1 MNKSSQATETV
12 ETTASEEVL
21 VEVLAAKN
29 GSVGVLTLNSEKT
42 LNALSL
48 QMVRLLTQSL
58 KDWASNDD
66 IQAVIL
72 KGQGSKAFCAGGD
85 VQALYRSA
93 IAQQDGACI
102 DAEQFF
108 FEEYQLNYLIHT
120 YYKPIICIGHGFVM
134 GGGLGLLAGASH
146 RVITDTTK
154 LAMPEITIGLFP
166 DVGGTQFLNQVPY
179 NLGYFLALTG
189 VAINAADT
197 LFCRLADFAI
207 ELNDVEKLIHA
218 ISKLEFSEENDN
230 NHLLVTEA
238 IKALELTS
246 KQLQSSQIKL
256 NLQVLEQACQHNSLC
271 SITDAIVAFDESNT
285 FLNKSKQTLLA
296 GSPLSLVAI
305 YEQLKRHRYTDLQN
319 AFTSELVLATNMIR
333 HPDFAEG
340 VRALLIDKDKTPKWE
355 YAHYTH
361 IPSSVIESLFSR
373 PWDKNPL
380 DGLLA

>member
-108 FEEYQLNYLIHT
+108 FEEYQLNY
-120 YYKPIICIGHGFVM
+120 
-134 GGGLGLLAGASH
+134 
-146 RVITDTTK
+146 
-154 LAMPEITIGLFP
+154 
-166 DVGGTQFLNQVPY
+166 
-179 NLGYFLALTG
+179 
-189 VAINAADT
+189 
-197 LFCRLADFAI
+197 
-207 ELNDVEKLIHA
+207 
-218 ISKLEFSEENDN
+218 
-230 NHLLVTEA
+230 
-238 IKALELTS
+238 
-246 KQLQSSQIKL
+246 
-256 NLQVLEQACQHNSLC
+256 
-271 SITDAIVAFDESNT
+271 
-285 FLNKSKQTLLA
+285 
-296 GSPLSLVAI
+296 
-305 YEQLKRHRYTDLQN
+305 
-319 AFTSELVLATNMIR
+319 
-333 HPDFAEG
+333 
-340 VRALLIDKDKTPKWE
+340 
-355 YAHYTH
+355 
-361 IPSSVIESLFSR
+361 
-373 PWDKNPL
+373 
-380 DGLLA
+380 